1 VTNFE
6 YLYILRRK
14 IMEKIIAEEIRACKR
29 KERENK

>member
-6 YLYILRRK
+6 YLYILTRK
-14 IMEKIIAEEIRACKR
+14 TMEKIIVEEIIACKR